1 MGVKLA
7 QNLVSSSVLD
17 YIELS
22 RECGIAEIV
31 TPAGWVGKSVRELNV
46 RARFGVNIIAL
57 RNENSDSIV
66 VNLGPEY
73 VLKQTDVMVIL
84 GNNEDLLQVQKL

>member
-1 MGVKLA
+1 M
-7 QNLVSSSVLD
+7 
-17 YIELS
+17 
-22 RECGIAEIV
+22 RHCGNCN
-31 TPAGWVGKSVRELNV
+31 TCRLGGQTVRELNV
-46 RARFGVNIIAL
+46 RAKYGVNIIAL
-57 RNENSDSIV
+57 RNETSDSIV